1 MADEEDQQVEL
12 SPLEQIEIKY
22 AAQLEELNAEYSEL
36 TEKMAQL
43 GTSFAEQLAVLKAEN
58 TPETHS
64 KIDSLHVKSRV
75 RRNLYEELLQSKKD
89 DIERIL
95 IVKHKEA
102 AAAQAAMDA
111 EAEE

>member
-1 MADEEDQQVEL
+1 MGLQ
-12 SPLEQIEIKY
+12 
-22 AAQLEELNAEYSEL
+22 ELNAEYSEL

-75 RRNLYEELLQSKKD
+75 SG
-89 DIERIL
+89 
-95 IVKHKEA
+95 A
-102 AAAQAAMDA
+102 
-111 EAEE
+111 

>member
-22 AAQLEELNAEYSEL
+22 AAQLEGTARLMGLQELNAEYSEL

-75 RRNLYEELLQSKKD
+75 SG
-89 DIERIL
+89 
-95 IVKHKEA
+95 A
-102 AAAQAAMDA
+102 
-111 EAEE
+111 